1 MKNEPGFSELINFR
15 WMKQVPPHAN
25 KDFFREIRA
34 NFLKRA
40 DFSEEELDLICRNLV
55 VTKVKKKGHI
65 QVAANI
71 PQFVM
76 YVQNGLLR
84 MYRMEEDG
92 MERTID
98 FCQEDTWMADLDAL
112 YERKS
117 TTVSIEALEDSEIIK
132 IHYDDIDM
140 LHKEIPA
147 LWKFSRSHAEEK
159 FNKAMKRLQTIN
171 YPGYSAQQRIDF
183 FEADYPDL
191 EKRVA
196 SHVIASFLG
205 IAPETYSRLR
215 QSKRNP

>member
-1 MKNEPGFSELINFR
+1 MKRVPQDADNEIFS
-15 WMKQVPPHAN
+15 Q
-25 KDFFREIRA
+25 IRK

-40 DFSEEELDLICRNLV
+40 DFSDEELELICRHLI
-55 VTKVKKKGHI
+55 VTKVRKKGHVQI
-65 QVAANI
+65 AGNI

-76 YVQNGLLR
+76 YVQSGLLL

-98 FCQEDTWMADLDAL
+98 FCMEDTWMADLDAL

-117 TTVSIEALEDSEIIK
+117 TTVSIEALEDAVIIK
-132 IHYDDIDM
+132 MHYDDIEM
-140 LHKEIPA
+140 LHKEIPS

-159 FNKAMKRLQTIN
+159 FNAAMKRLQTIN

-196 SHVIASFLG
+196 SHIIASFLG
-205 IAPETYSRLR
+205 LTPETYSRLR
-215 QSKRNP
+215 QSRRNS